1 MKHLQD
7 ISLVVVGFLAFAL
20 IGYFIHTLAN
30 YNYCER
36 EHSCLSL
43 QYDSKG
49 NKILQEC
56 EVKVCN
62 KLPSDEVLNNKS
74 KPYEPPTPQGLR

>member
-7 ISLVVVGFLAFAL
+7 ISLVVVGFLTLAL

-30 YNYCER
+30 YKYCER
-36 EHSCLSL
+36 ELDCVSVRR
-43 QYDSKG
+43 DSSGVK
-49 NKILQEC
+49 LQEC
-56 EVKVCN
+56 GFKVCS
-62 KLPSDEVLNNKS
+62 KLPSDEVLNGKS

>member
-30 YNYCER
+30 YNYCAR
-36 EHSCLSL
+36 ELDYVSVRR
-43 QYDSKG
+43 DSSGLHLK
-49 NKILQEC
+49 EC
-56 EVKVCN
+56 VFKVCN
-62 KLPSDEVLNNKS
+62 NLPSDEVLNGKT
-74 KPYEPPTPQGLR
+74 KPYEPPTPQGIR

>member
-30 YNYCER
+30 YNYCQRELDCVRVER
-36 EHSCLSL
+36 
-43 QYDSKG
+43 DSSGVKL
-49 NKILQEC
+49 KEC

>member
-36 EHSCLSL
+36 GLDCVSVRR
-43 QYDSKG
+43 DSSGLHLK
-49 NKILQEC
+49 EC
-56 EVKVCN
+56 DFKVCAD
-62 KLPSDEVLNNKS
+62 LPSDEVLNGKA
-74 KPYEPPTPQGLR
+74 KPYEPPQELR

>member
-7 ISLVVVGFLAFAL
+7 ISIVVVGFLAFAL

-36 EHSCLSL
+36 ELDCVSVRR
-43 QYDSKG
+43 DSSGLRLEK
-49 NKILQEC
+49 C
-56 EVKVCN
+56 DFKVCN
-62 KLPSDEVLNNKS
+62 NLPSDEVLNGKAS
-74 KPYEPPTPQGLR
+74 IYKGDD

>member
-7 ISLVVVGFLAFAL
+7 ISIVVVGFLTFAL

-36 EHSCLSL
+36 ELDYCISVRR
-43 QYDSKG
+43 DSSGLHLK
-49 NKILQEC
+49 EC
-56 EVKVCN
+56 DLKYAQTCQAM
-62 KLPSDEVLNNKS
+62 KC
-74 KPYEPPTPQGLR
+74 

>member
-7 ISLVVVGFLAFAL
+7 ISIVVVGFLAFAL

-36 EHSCLSL
+36 GELDCISVRR
-43 QYDSKG
+43 DSSGLHLK
-49 NKILQEC
+49 EC
-56 EVKVCN
+56 DFKVCN
-62 KLPSDEVLNNKS
+62 NLPSDEVLNGKA
-74 KPYEPPTPQGLR
+74 KPYEPPQELR

>member
-7 ISLVVVGFLAFAL
+7 ISIVVVGFLAFAL

-36 EHSCLSL
+36 ELDCVSVRR
-43 QYDSKG
+43 DSSGLHLK
-49 NKILQEC
+49 KC
-56 EVKVCN
+56 DFKVCN
-62 KLPSDEVLNNKS
+62 NLPSDEVLNGKTN
-74 KPYEPPTPQGLR
+74 YEPPQGLK

>member
-7 ISLVVVGFLAFAL
+7 ISIVVVGFLTFAL

-36 EHSCLSL
+36 ELDCVSVRR
-43 QYDSKG
+43 DSSGLHLKECDF
-49 NKILQEC
+49 KI
-56 EVKVCN
+56 CN
-62 KLPSDEVLNNKS
+62 NLPSDEVLNGKTTTS
-74 KPYEPPTPQGLR
+74 QGLK